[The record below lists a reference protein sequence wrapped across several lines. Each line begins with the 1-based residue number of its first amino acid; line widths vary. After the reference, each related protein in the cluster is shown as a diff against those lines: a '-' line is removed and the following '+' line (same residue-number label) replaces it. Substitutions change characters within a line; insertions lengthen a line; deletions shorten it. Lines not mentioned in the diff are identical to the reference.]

1 MLSRVA
7 DSLYWLSRYLERAE
21 HTARLT
27 DVCLNRMLEMD
38 GSPDDERWNLL
49 LASLRVSGPTHIQGD
64 IYGRIHALI
73 FDSEWQSSLA
83 HSLALAREN
92 ARQVR
97 EQISSEMW
105 EQLNELYLYVRG
117 SSTDKRWETQPH
129 EFAKAIKEGSQLF
142 QGITDSTMSH
152 AEGWHFIQVGR
163 FIERAFGVSSIL
175 DVHYKT
181 FMRGK
186 DDCVAPG
193 DYSDWVCLLKSCT
206 AFEAYCKVYTANLR
220 PDSIAEFLLLNAQF
234 PHAICFA
241 IETIQSSL
249 LAIASFT
256 RTPKSSR
263 VNRLVGRLV
272 ATLNFG
278 QIEEIMSEGV
288 DSYLEEIQAH
298 CTRIHIAFYQ
308 SFISYE
314 IDGTR
319 LRSAS

>member
-27 DVCLNRMLEMD
+27 DVCLNRMLEMY

-49 LASLRVSGPTHIQGD
+49 LASLRIPNLANKGGD
-64 IYGRIHALI
+64 IYSKIHGLL
-73 FDSEWQSSLA
+73 FDSERQSSLA
-83 HSLALAREN
+83 HSLAMAREN

-105 EQLNELYLYVRG
+105 EQLNELFLYVRT
-117 SSTDKRWETQPH
+117 SSTDKRWETRPH

-163 FIERAFGVSSIL
+163 FIERAFGVSAIL

-181 FMRGK
+181 FMKGK
-186 DDCVAPG
+186 DDCIALDG
-193 DYSDWVCLLKSCT
+193 YSDWVCLLKGCT

-220 PDSIAEFLLLNAQF
+220 PYSIAEFLLLNCEF
-234 PHAICFA
+234 PHAVCFA
-241 IETIQSSL
+241 IESVQESL
-249 LAIASFT
+249 RAIGHFT
-256 RTPKSSR
+256 GAPKSSR
-263 VNRLVGRLV
+263 VNQLVGRLV
-272 ATLNFG
+272 SSLNFG
-278 QIEEIMSEGV
+278 QIEEVITEGV
-288 DSYLEEIQAH
+288 NAYIEDIQAQ
-298 CTRIHIAFYQ
+298 CGRIHLAFYQ

-314 IDGTR
+314 IDSNR